1 MAIAF
6 DKDEHI
12 LFEVRKHWFVLARET
27 TIGFFGF
34 IGPAIFYAI
43 FSVLPIEVN
52 MPGNGIVLF
61 LFAYAVW
68 IIGLWIYLFIAWTD
82 YYLDVWII
90 TNKKLID
97 VEQQGLF
104 NREIAT
110 MQLSKIQDVTSEQKG
125 LIAAMLGFGDL
136 HVQTAG
142 REKEFI
148 IKSVKDP
155 NTLRKQLN
163 DALVKHQEGKPM

>member
-1 MAIAF
+1 MAVVF

-12 LFEVRKHWFVLARET
+12 LFEVRKHWFVLAKET
-27 TIGFFGF
+27 TIGFFAF

-52 MPGNGIVLF
+52 TPGNGIVLF
-61 LFAYAVW
+61 LFIYCLWLIIVW
-68 IIGLWIYLFIAWTD
+68 IFLFIAWTD

-97 VEQQGLF
+97 VEQKGLF

-125 LIAAMLGFGDL
+125 IVASMLVFGDL

-142 REKEFI
+142 REKEFVI
-148 IKSVKDP
+148 RNVKDP
-155 NTLRKQLN
+155 NSLRKQLN
-163 DALVKHQEGKPM
+163 DALVKYQEGKPM